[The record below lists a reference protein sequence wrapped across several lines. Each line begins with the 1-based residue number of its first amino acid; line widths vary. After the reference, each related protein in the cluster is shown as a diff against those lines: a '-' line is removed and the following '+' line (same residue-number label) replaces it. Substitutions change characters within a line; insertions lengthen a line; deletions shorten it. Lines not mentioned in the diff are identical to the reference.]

1 MASKIKKNFEIEI
14 RGRLTKRDFERLT
27 TLMSEDGRLVDR
39 YKRFSVDLSPGF
51 DPKTKTWLNSSKF
64 DLRVKKSGSSE
75 KISVKVG
82 QFHLKR
88 RKEIEVKLKNG
99 EFLNAVLLLETI
111 GFDKGMLYF
120 WESWEF
126 TYQGFEVKLSKYT
139 DEYYTWEIESD
150 NPNFTPHVLAKS
162 LNLVPY
168 GKHEYNQAINWEN
181 ENIHKLYSYKLLE
194 KLLKQF

>member
-1 MASKIKKNFEIEI
+1 MIEIEI
-14 RGRLTKRDFERLT
+14 RGKMSRVEFQRLHEKLSKEAQLIRQ
-27 TLMSEDGRLVDR
+27 
-39 YKRFSVDLSPGF
+39 YKRLSIDLSPGF
-51 DPKTKTWLNSSKF
+51 DPKTKTWPNSSKF

-88 RKEIEVKLKNG
+88 RKEVEVKLENG
-99 EFLNAVLLLETI
+99 EILNAVLLLETL

-139 DEYYTWEIESD
+139 DEYYTWEIESE
-150 NPNFTPHVLAKS
+150 NPNFTPHELAKS

-168 GKHEYNQAINWEN
+168 GKREYNQAINWEN
-181 ENIHKLYSYKLLE
+181 ENIHKLYSFKLVE
-194 KLLKQF
+194 ELLKQF